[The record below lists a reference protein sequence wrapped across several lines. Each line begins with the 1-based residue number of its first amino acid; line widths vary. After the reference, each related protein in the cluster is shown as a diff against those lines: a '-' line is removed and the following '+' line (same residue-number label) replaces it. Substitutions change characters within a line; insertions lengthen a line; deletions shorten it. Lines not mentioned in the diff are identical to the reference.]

1 MEIARNLENNY
12 KEMSFSPEIIVKEKL
27 GVDLE
32 LEKLDI
38 SEEENELISNGH
50 DVNIKVPEEANDGDV
65 KTMADEVQSQNK
77 SSEENDIGEPKNKSE
92 ETEDNADINDDTNVE
107 INNQLCNNEE
117 TTEAHVLQHTE
128 ETRQGCDL
136 DNTTDNIS
144 EAECE
149 AKDVTIEVQQND
161 SAELKWQYE
170 MRILKTR
177 QISRKHLSYTM
188 TS

>member
-1 MEIARNLENNY
+1 M
-12 KEMSFSPEIIVKEKL
+12 
-27 GVDLE
+27 GDLE

-50 DVNIKVPEEANDGDV
+50 DVDTNVPEEADDGDV

-77 SSEENDIGEPKNKSE
+77 TSEENDIGEQKNKSE
-92 ETEDNADINDDTNVE
+92 ETEDNTDINDDTNVE
-107 INNQLCNNEE
+107 GNNQVCKNEE

-136 DNTTDNIS
+136 DNTTDNIP

-161 SAELKWQYE
+161 SAEVAVPNADIEDKTDIEETSQLHDAIIEDSE
-170 MRILKTR
+170 MIDGETTALAGIEPT
-177 QISRKHLSYTM
+177 TPPEE
-188 TS
+188 